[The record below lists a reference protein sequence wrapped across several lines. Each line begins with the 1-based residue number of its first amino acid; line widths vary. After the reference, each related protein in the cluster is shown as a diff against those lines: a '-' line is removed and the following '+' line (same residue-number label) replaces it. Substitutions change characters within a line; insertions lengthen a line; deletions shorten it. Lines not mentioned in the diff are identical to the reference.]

1 MGNSSKSENLG
12 LVISVERARRR
23 RRSKAERRRIVEQ
36 TLVPGASV
44 AVIARAHGV
53 NANQV
58 FSWRKLY
65 REGRLDVKSAENQ
78 FLPAKIIDSQP
89 SEQVRV
95 DRQRGTQHG
104 GMIEIEIGSVRVRI
118 TGSADPECV
127 RAALEQLR

>member
-12 LVISVERARRR
+12 PVISVERARRR

-44 AVIARAHGV
+44 AVIARAHCV

-65 REGRLDVKSAENQ
+65 REGRLDVKPAENQ

-104 GMIEIEIGSVRVRI
+104 GMIEIEIGCVRVRI